1 MTALS
6 LGFAD
11 PVTEAQQVFDAAMN
25 ALARPG
31 RPQPLR
37 SDLDPPRPLTAELAA
52 IALALADHEAPIW
65 IDAELAEAPAV
76 AEFLRF
82 HTGAAI
88 VSDPG
93 GAAFALIASP
103 GRSLPI
109 ERFALG
115 TAEYPDR
122 STTLVFAVSDLSE
135 GEGWVLEGPGIP
147 ERQSLQASPWPG
159 ELAEIMRANRT
170 LFPRGLDVLLAAP
183 GCVAGLPRTTRL
195 IEED

>member
-11 PVTEAQQVFDAAMN
+11 PATEAQQVFGAVMN

-31 RPQPLR
+31 RPLPLR
-37 SDLDPPRPLTAELAA
+37 SDLVPPRPLPPQLAA
-52 IALALADHEAPIW
+52 IALAVADHEAPIW

-82 HTGAAI
+82 HTGATI
-88 VSDPG
+88 VSGPED
-93 GAAFALIASP
+93 AAFALIASP
-103 GRSLPI
+103 GRPLPI

-122 STTLVFAVSDLSE
+122 STTLVFAVSELSE

-147 ERQSLQASPWPG
+147 ARQNLRASPWPRD
-159 ELAEIMRANRT
+159 LAEIMRANRP

-183 GCVAGLPRTTRL
+183 SCVVGLPRTARL
-195 IEED
+195 IEEV

>member
-1 MTALS
+1 MAGLS
-6 LGFAD
+6 RGFVD
-11 PVTEAQQVFDAAMN
+11 QVTEAQQVFDAAMN

-37 SDLDPPRPLTAELAA
+37 GDLDPPQPLTAELAA

-65 IDAELAEAPAV
+65 IDAELAEVPAV

-93 GAAFALIASP
+93 DAAFALIASP
-103 GRSLPI
+103 GQSLPI

-147 ERQSLQASPWPG
+147 ERQSFQASPWPG
-159 ELAEIMRANRT
+159 ELAEIIRANRS

-183 GCVAGLPRTTRL
+183 GRVAGLPRTTRL
-195 IEED
+195 IEEV